1 MTILLF
7 NYAIFNNPYLL
18 IVGWIIAGIEAITAT
33 LQFLRVV
40 FRNNKKIVEKL
51 DKSIAKCEKTLINLR
66 QKQDVYRA
74 VIAMED
80 VQHGELNANPAYI
93 EKTPI
98 YATKA
103 AEPEEEPEPV
113 VEMPADVEIPPA
125 DGVETIEPEEEPEQ
139 PADAPTTENNESYE
153 LFKKFVESVK
163 KNDERMV

>member
-1 MTILLF
+1 MTLLLF
-7 NYAIFNNPYLL
+7 NYALFNDPNLL
-18 IVGWIIAGIEAITAT
+18 IIGWIIAGLEAVTAV

-66 QKQDVYRA
+66 QKQADYRA
-74 VIAMED
+74 IIAMETI
-80 VQHGELNANPAYI
+80 QRGELNTNPADG

-98 YATKA
+98 SATET
-103 AEPEEEPEPV
+103 AEPEQEPEPV
-113 VEMPADVEIPPA
+113 EEMPADVEIPPA